1 MPRMRKI
8 DAPIDPAASDTR
20 ARGAAFYVEKLD
32 CGDVFRSVGVPSG
45 AIESLE
51 RGSRAFALTQGR
63 WSLWELIRPFC
74 AKVGGAPRVTL
85 STWSVGQEE
94 SANLGALLRNGEVSS
109 VDVFVDESWPLRQQ
123 KFCGLLVGAIGAGG
137 VRLLRTHAKV
147 LIVEGERGVMFAHGS
162 LNLNPN
168 RRLESCGIEYDTG
181 AARFA
186 ALEFD
191 NLRAHVPSGL
201 TVSAERQ
208 RAIFDDFARNDG
220 GRPHSVESRAVAAE
234 AAEAAEG
241 SGDTFD
247 VLDMDGGWDWEEL

>member
-8 DAPIDPAASDTR
+8 ETPLDAAASDTR
-20 ARGAAFYVEKLD
+20 ARGAAFFVEKSD
-32 CGDVFRSVGVPSG
+32 CGDVFRSVGVPAG
-45 AIESLE
+45 AIDALVP
-51 RGSRAFALTQGR
+51 GSRAFALTMGR

-147 LIVEGERGVMFAHGS
+147 LLVEGERGVMFAHGS

-168 RRLESCGIEYDTG
+168 RRLESCALEYDTG
-181 AARFA
+181 AAKFA
-186 ALEFD
+186 AAQFD

-220 GRPHSVESRAVAAE
+220 GRAHAVEAKAVAD
-234 AAEAAEG
+234 EAAEG
-241 SGDTFD
+241 AADTFD
-247 VLDMDGGWDWEEL
+247 PFDLDGGWDWEEL